1 MAINWPEGTQ
11 NLPSNV
17 IQVKQTVYTGVHSM
31 SGNWS
36 NVTGLNC
43 AITPKSSSNRMIV
56 ICHMGILTY
65 EANTVVIDLLR
76 NGSSFYRGNASGSR
90 ERVSHRS
97 DGRKSG
103 DNNHGFG
110 VCCVAYNHPNTTSSV
125 TYAVRMTGEGRNRVG
140 YVNRGKNDPNI
151 TDPYGSRTASSM
163 TVIEYVP

>member
-11 NLPSNV
+11 NLPSKI

-36 NVTGLNC
+36 TVSGLNC
-43 AITPKSSSNRMIV
+43 AITPKSSSNRIIV

-76 NGSSFYRGNASGSR
+76 NSTSFYRGNSSGSR

-110 VCCVAYNHPNTTSSV
+110 VCCIGNDAPSTTGGI
-125 TYAVRMTGEGRNRVG
+125 TYKVRMTGEGRNRVG
-140 YVNRGKNDPNI
+140 YVNRAKNDPNI

-163 TVIEYVP
+163 TLIEYEP

>member
-11 NLPSNV
+11 NIPSKV

-36 NVTGLNC
+36 TVSGLNC

-56 ICHMGILTY
+56 ICHMGILVY
-65 EANTVVIDLLR
+65 DNNTVVIDLLVG
-76 NGSSFYRGNASGSR
+76 GSSFYRGNSSGSR

-110 VCCVAYNHPNTTSSV
+110 VCCVGYHHPNTTSSR
-125 TYAVRMTGEGRNRVG
+125 TYGVRMTGEGRNKVG
-140 YVNRGKNDPNI
+140 YVNRAKNDGNNNE
-151 TDPYGSRTASSM
+151 PYNSRTASSL
-163 TVIEYVP
+163 TVIEYEP